1 MYETE
6 VADILHTAG
15 IEYIISLPCDRTK
28 GLCETL
34 ESRFRYITIS
44 REEDGVGLLSGLSLA
59 GARGVV
65 QMQSSGLGNSLGAI
79 MTLPW
84 LYRLPLPI
92 LASWRGYYKEGIAA
106 QIPFNEKIPDLL
118 RLYQIPCTIIRGPE
132 EIERIGTIISDAW
145 EHKRPH
151 VALLSPK
158 IWEGDTE
165 QSPGPSFP
173 GRTREISLTYTG
185 MIKEPVMTRADA
197 IAVLAELLTDELV
210 VSNIGVPSKEL
221 HHARDRPLNFYM
233 LGSYTQASP
242 IGLGMALGGRK
253 KVTVLDGDGS
263 ILGTAIL
270 PVIAAENPD
279 NLTVVCLD
287 NGVYGSTGNQCSPAF
302 QVVDL
307 ELLAQAS
314 GITRT
319 CKVHSPEELRD
330 AYQTAQ
336 QSGPTFIHVI
346 IKPGNS
352 EAPNIQFSPLN
363 IRDRFTTAQ

>member
-1 MYETE
+1 MYEAE
-6 VADILHTAG
+6 VADILKKAG
-15 IEYIISLPCDRTK
+15 IEQIISLPCDRTK

-34 ESRFRYITIS
+34 EERFRYITIS
-44 REEDGVGLLSGLSLA
+44 REEDGVGVLSGLSLT
-59 GARGVV
+59 GARGVI

-92 LASWRGYYKEGIAA
+92 LASWRGYYKEAIAA

-118 RLYQIPCTIIRGPE
+118 QLYQIPCTIIRGPE
-132 EIERIGTIISDAW
+132 EIEQIYSVISDAW
-145 EHKRPH
+145 EQKRPH

-158 IWEGDTE
+158 IWEGDTG
-165 QSPGPSFP
+165 QAPGPVFP
-173 GRTREISLTYTG
+173 RRMREVSLTYTRK
-185 MIKEPVMTRADA
+185 IQEPQMTRADA
-197 IAVLAELLTDELV
+197 TAVLADLMTDELV

-221 HHARDRPLNFYM
+221 HHARDRDRNFYM

-242 IGLGMALGGRK
+242 IGLGMALASRER
-253 KVTVLDGDGS
+253 VTVLDGDGS

-270 PVIAAENPD
+270 PVIAAEKPD
-279 NLTVVCLD
+279 NLTIVCLD
-287 NGVYGSTGNQCSPAF
+287 NGVYGSTGNQCSPAC

-319 CKVHSPEELRD
+319 NKVHSPDELRD
-330 AYQTAQ
+330 AYRRAEQR
-336 QSGPTFIHVI
+336 GPSFIHVI

-352 EAPNIQFSPLN
+352 DAPNIRLSPLD
-363 IRDRFTTAQ
+363 IRDRFTSAL